1 LIQKERAFV
10 AERLFLTARGAFA
23 DQMARLPR
31 AHSALRIREHLDL
44 QLATLMSRGDE
55 AALTSRIAEQFG
67 IDLSSAPTRWARGGT
82 AFVGIGPNTW
92 LACREAA
99 DPNWASGLAA
109 TVSGLASVSDQSSG
123 YAVLRL
129 TGPAARHLLSRGAFI
144 DFHPSVFGPGS
155 AAVTM
160 IAHIGVIIWQL
171 DDEPTYDVA
180 LFRSYAESFW
190 HWIETTCAAVGIKP
204 TAGTIDSSE

>member
-1 LIQKERAFV
+1 M

-31 AHSALRIREHLDL
+31 AHVDSVLRITEHLGL
-44 QLATLMSRGDE
+44 GLATLMSRGDE

-67 IDLSSAPTRWARGGT
+67 IDFSSGPKRSARGGT
-82 AFVGIGPNTW
+82 AFVGIGPGTW

-109 TVSGLASVSDQSSG
+109 TVSGLASISDQSNG
-123 YAVLRL
+123 YAVLRV
-129 TGPAARHLLSRGAFI
+129 TGPAARNLLSRGAFI

-155 AAVTM
+155 SAVTT
-160 IAHIGVIIWQL
+160 IAHIGVMLWQL
-171 DDEPTYDVA
+171 DDAPTYDVA

-190 HWIETTCAAVGIKP
+190 HWIESTCAAIGIRP
-204 TAGTIDSSE
+204 AAGTMDSSK